1 MEKVAV
7 GDISVLRVDRQS
19 LEVNELDFTFL
30 AILSSHVRFGL
41 YINDTTLFL
50 SFLQTTS
57 FSFSISPFAF
67 RIYYL
72 INVVDRRV

>member
-19 LEVNELDFTFL
+19 LEVKELDFTFL
-30 AILSSHVRFGL
+30 AILSSYVRFGL

-50 SFLQTTS
+50 SFLNLTQWYCKLLRL
-57 FSFSISPFAF
+57 AF
-67 RIYYL
+67 R
-72 INVVDRRV
+72 